1 MKKLALSA
9 IPLVMALLTSC
20 APSGQS
26 YRVYISNEG
35 SGDLT
40 VIDPQ
45 KMEAITTVPIGKRA
59 RGIHASADGKL
70 IYIALSGSPFAPPG
84 IDEST
89 LPPPDK
95 SADGIGVFDID
106 QNKMLRKVTGG
117 SDPEQFAVG
126 KDGLLY
132 VSNEDAAGLSFVD
145 PVKGDVL
152 ATVATGA
159 EPEGVTLTPDAKFV
173 YVTSEDKGTITVVDT
188 TTKQALKTIQVGRRP
203 RGIAF
208 LPDGSRAFI
217 TNENDATISV
227 IDTAKL
233 ELVQTIPIGAGLK
246 PMGMAM
252 SRDGSKLYVTTGRGK
267 KVVVLEPA
275 TGNIATSF
283 EVGDRPWGIAL
294 SPDEKLLFT
303 ANGPSNDVSIV
314 DVATRTVLKKVKVGE
329 KPWGVLVLAR

>member
-1 MKKLALSA
+1 MKKLVLSA
-9 IPLVMALLTSC
+9 VPLLAALLASC
-20 APSGQS
+20 APSGPS

-40 VIDPQ
+40 IIDPE
-45 KMEAITTVPIGKRA
+45 KMVATATVPIGKRA
-59 RGIHASADGKL
+59 RGIHASADGKQIFL
-70 IYIALSGSPFAPPG
+70 ALSGSPFAPPG
-84 IDEST
+84 VDEST

-95 SADGIGVFDID
+95 SADGIGIYDVAA
-106 QNKMLRKVTGG
+106 NKLLRKVPGG

-152 ATVATGA
+152 ATVSTGA

-173 YVTSEDKGTITVVDT
+173 YVTSEDKGTVTVVDT
-188 TTKQALKTIQVGRRP
+188 TTRKAVKTIPVGRRP
-203 RGIAF
+203 RGIVF
-208 LPDGSRAFI
+208 LPDGSRAFV
-217 TNENDATISV
+217 TNENDATVSV
-227 IDTAKL
+227 IDTGKL
-233 ELVQTIPIGAGLK
+233 EVVQTISVGAGLK

-252 SRDGSKLYVTTGRGK
+252 ARDGSKLYVTTGRGK
-267 KVVVLEPA
+267 KVVVVEPA
-275 TGNIATSF
+275 TGNIVTSF

-303 ANGPSNDVSIV
+303 ANGPSNDVSVV
-314 DVATRTVLKKVKVGE
+314 DVATHNVIKKIKVGE
-329 KPWGVLVLAR
+329 KPWGVLVMGR